1 MIVDATDPT
10 DLSRLYHLNSKPWG
24 LGGLDFAADSPI
36 RRIPSSRPDA
46 IPLTGLGPPS
56 EVASLAARRRSCR
69 RYAARPMPLATA
81 ASLLNACYG
90 VTALRYETPSW
101 ARWGRVVPSAGGL
114 YPLDIHVV
122 ARGVE
127 SVPDGVYRFE
137 PRAGLLEPTPE
148 RRLGDVEAA
157 IFNPEFIADA
167 NMLVLLAAHFPT
179 TQKKYGPRGYRYIL
193 IEAGHV
199 AQTLCLAATELGCA
213 HLCMGGFDDDRLNHA
228 LGLHPL
234 DEGVIY
240 CLAVG
245 FAAED

>member
-1 MIVDATDPT
+1 MIIDAADPT
-10 DLSRLYHLNSKPWG
+10 GLSRLYHLNSRPWG
-24 LGGLDFAADSPI
+24 SDAREFGADSPF
-36 RRIPSSRPDA
+36 RRLPASHPGVISLA
-46 IPLTGLGPPS
+46 GLGPAS
-56 EVASLAARRRSCR
+56 KVATLAARRRCCR
-69 RYAARPMPLATA
+69 RYAARAMPLATA

-90 VTALRYETPSW
+90 VTALRYETPTW
-101 ARWGRVVPSAGGL
+101 ARWARVVPSAGGL

-137 PRAGLLEPTPE
+137 PADDQLQPRPD
-148 RRLGDVEAA
+148 RRLEQIEAA
-157 IFNPEFIADA
+157 IFNPEFIVNA
-167 NMLVLLAAHFPT
+167 NMLVLIAAHFPT

-199 AQTLCLAATELGCA
+199 AQTLGLAATELGCA
-213 HLCMGGFDDDRLNHA
+213 HLCMGGFDDDGLNRA